1 MKLVSVLMLLVF
13 LVACTKPES
22 LERPSVLL
30 PPSSPEPIVTRS
42 VEFKVIN
49 AQTLESIDTQSV
61 SWYALNSKNY
71 ENLAYNMQEIL
82 RYLKQQQAVIEYY
95 ETTTNTSNT
104 D

>member
-1 MKLVSVLMLLVF
+1 VLILLAF
-13 LVACTKPES
+13 LTACTKPES
-22 LERPSVLL
+22 LDTSSIIL
-30 PPSSPEPIVTRS
+30 PPPSPEPIVTRS

-49 AQTLESIDTQSV
+49 AQTLESIDTQST